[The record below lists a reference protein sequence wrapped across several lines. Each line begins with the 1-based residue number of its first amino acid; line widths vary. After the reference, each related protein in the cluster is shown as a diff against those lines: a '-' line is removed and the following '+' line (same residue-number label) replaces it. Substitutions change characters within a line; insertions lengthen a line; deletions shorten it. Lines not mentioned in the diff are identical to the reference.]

1 MSLVGAEF
9 GVGAAV
15 AALHALRLI
24 TVLLVLPL
32 IVKLVARGSGHG
44 LPPGS

>member
-9 GVGAAV
+9 GVGSAV
-15 AALHALRLI
+15 AALHAVRLI

-32 IVKLVARGSGHG
+32 VVKMVLPGGDPGPSG
-44 LPPGS
+44 

>member
-15 AALHALRLI
+15 AALHAVRLI
-24 TVLLVLPL
+24 TVLLVIPL
-32 IVKLVARGSGHG
+32 VVRLIS
-44 LPPGS
+44 PGQ

>member
-1 MSLVGAEF
+1 
-9 GVGAAV
+9 VGAAG

-32 IVKLVARGSGHG
+32 VVKLVVRGAGHG